1 MAERQRL
8 GMSLAAA
15 IRAVDA
21 APPADSSVFAAVAA
35 ASSRPA
41 TRLSRRAMLALSRAI
56 EDACAAAGGPS
67 VLVGSFQRE
76 AIFRARQA
84 LWHDLARGATTCVVL
99 ADFPE
104 VRIDGGIL
112 EVPIDDAPPLQREWA
127 VAVAGP
133 GLHACLTGWELLG
146 AGDVNFEAIWT
157 VAPAAVHAAIERV
170 LAVARHRAPDHV
182 PDITP
187 TPPGGGD
194 PLAQVLNLMDRV
206 IARLDRATA
215 DEHRTSRDPR
225 R

>member
-1 MAERQRL
+1 MP
-8 GMSLAAA
+8 
-15 IRAVDA
+15 
-21 APPADSSVFAAVAA
+21 PPADRPCSWAVSSGKP
-35 ASSRPA
+35 SSG
-41 TRLSRRAMLALSRAI
+41 LGRR
-56 EDACAAAGGPS
+56 CGTT
-67 VLVGSFQRE
+67 
-76 AIFRARQA
+76 
-84 LWHDLARGATTCVVL
+84 WHGGATTCVVL

-112 EVPIDDAPPLQREWA
+112 EVPIDDAPPLHREWA

-146 AGDVNFEAIWT
+146 AGDAIFEAIWT
-157 VAPAAVHAAIERV
+157 IAPAAVHAAIERV
-170 LAVARHRAPDHV
+170 LAVAHHRAPDHV

-215 DEHRTSRDPR
+215 DEHRTSPDAR